1 MKAGQ
6 SRAVMRVR
14 MWPLRSFSWLI
25 VGNHNSRTGL
35 HRIAQATRVPGA
47 WCGKQTW
54 PGYLAWKSSRT
65 ATYCG
70 VLGPLMC
77 AFSLR
82 SSDFQELSLIR
93 VSGKDLAVCG
103 LLVSGIS
110 FPFLKCCCFFPW
122 VCSGAAVLMVVP
134 VTL

>member
-1 MKAGQ
+1 MEEMRVSSDSQLFLNQSLVKKNKKIKGMKAGQ

-25 VGNHNSRTGL
+25 VGNHNNRTGL
-35 HRIAQATRVPGA
+35 HRIARATRVPGA

-54 PGYLAWKSSRT
+54 PGYLVWKSSRT
-65 ATYCG
+65 ATYCE

-82 SSDFQELSLIR
+82 SSDFQELSLMR
-93 VSGKDLAVCG
+93 VSGKDLAFC
-103 LLVSGIS
+103 
-110 FPFLKCCCFFPW
+110 
-122 VCSGAAVLMVVP
+122 
-134 VTL
+134 